1 MTLATLIKNAE
12 MDGVALALSVTGTIK
27 ATGDQVAVNR
37 WLPMIREHKA
47 AIIEALKVCAGDTA
61 PSNSQPVL
69 TGVEPATHTVL
80 TGEKQAFDP
89 EAWEERAAI
98 CEFDGGLSREE
109 AEALAW
115 HEDDRRRCCH
125 CLNLL
130 PNGIC
135 KVASPAGLV
144 VANRGYRPVD
154 ILKRCEGYR
163 PCPDDPDR
171 RTGMER
177 WFRKGGE

>member
-1 MTLATLIKNAE
+1 MNPATLIKYAE
-12 MDGVALALSVTGTIK
+12 MDGVALALSATGTIK
-27 ATGDQVAVNR
+27 ATGDQAAVNR
-37 WLPMIREHKA
+37 WLPMIREHKP
-47 AIIEALKVCAGDTA
+47 AIIEALKVGAGDTA
-61 PSNSQPVL
+61 
-69 TGVEPATHTVL
+69 TEP
-80 TGEKQAFDP
+80 FDP

-109 AEALAW
+109 SEAIAW
-115 HEDDRRRCCH
+115 QEDDRRRCRH

-130 PNGIC
+130 LNGVC
-135 KVASPAGLV
+135 KVASPAGPV

-171 RTGMER
+171 RNGMER